1 MFHVLQILTKMYKTN
16 MYTIQENCV
25 EPKLFKLLKLRIL
38 NSNKHNLHEYLAN
51 EVVSKISQRL
61 NCAFHNYI

>member
-1 MFHVLQILTKMYKTN
+1 MYKTK
-16 MYTIQENCV
+16 MYTIQEDCV

-38 NSNKHNLHEYLAN
+38 NSSKHKLHVYLAN
-51 EVVSKISQRL
+51 AVVSKISQRL